1 MSGAPVSSA
10 LVTGASRGIGLG
22 IATALAGR
30 GLGLTVTARDESRLR
45 ELAGELRRAGAPR
58 VEVRAG
64 DLADDGHLEALARAH
79 ADAYGSMGVLV
90 LNAGVGT
97 AGPVS
102 SYPVRRLDRAIAV
115 NLRAPFRLLQLCL
128 PLLRAGAAADP
139 ASGARVVAL
148 SSITGVHA
156 EPGLAAYGATK
167 AALLSL
173 VDTVNAE
180 ESAGGVT
187 ATALAPAFVDTDMSA
202 WAADRVPPAEMI
214 PVADIVRL
222 VECLLDL
229 SARSVV
235 GHVVVARAGTSGRT
249 A

>member
-1 MSGAPVSSA
+1 MSTRSA

-22 IATALAGR
+22 VATALAGR
-30 GLGLTVTARDESRLR
+30 GLALTVTARDESRLR
-45 ELAGELRRAGAPR
+45 EVAVELLRAGAPR
-58 VEVRAG
+58 VEVRVG
-64 DLADDGHLEALARAH
+64 DLADDGHLEALARGH
-79 ADAYGSMGVLV
+79 GDAYGSMGVLV

-97 AGPVS
+97 AGNVS
-102 SYPVRRLDRAIAV
+102 SYPVRRLDRTIAV

-128 PLLRAGAAADP
+128 PLLRAGAGDDP
-139 ASGARVVAL
+139 ARGARVVAL
-148 SSITGVHA
+148 SSVTGVHA

-202 WAADRVPPAEMI
+202 WAADRVPPADMI

-235 GHVVVARAGTSGRT
+235 GPVVVSRAGTSGHT

>member
-1 MSGAPVSSA
+1 MTAGSA

-22 IATALAGR
+22 VARALAGR
-30 GLGLTVTARDESRLR
+30 GLGLTLAARDGDRLR
-45 ELAGELRRAGAPR
+45 AVATELLRAGASR
-58 VEVRAG
+58 VEVVAG
-64 DLADDGHLEALARAH
+64 DHGDDLHLDLLARTH
-79 ADAYGSMGVLV
+79 QDAYGSMDALV

-97 AGPVS
+97 AGDIGT
-102 SYPVRRLDRAIAV
+102 YPIRRFDRTVAV

-139 ASGARVVAL
+139 VRGAKVVAL
-148 SSITGVHA
+148 ASITGVHA

-167 AALLSL
+167 AAMMSL

-180 ESAGGVT
+180 ESSRGVIG
-187 ATALAPAFVDTDMSA
+187 TALAPAFVDTDMSA
-202 WAADRVPPAEMI
+202 WAADRIPPADMI
-214 PVADIVRL
+214 PIADIVRL
-222 VECLLDL
+222 VECALDL

-235 GHVVVARAGTSGRT
+235 GRMVVARAASSGHT

>member
-1 MSGAPVSSA
+1 MNSA

-22 IATALAGR
+22 VATALARR
-30 GLGLTVTARDESRLR
+30 GLALTVTARDEGRLH
-45 ELAGELRRAGAPR
+45 ELAAELRRAGAPR

-64 DLADDGHLEALARAH
+64 DLADDGHLEALAQAH
-79 ADAYGSMGVLV
+79 AEAYGSMGVLV

-97 AGPVS
+97 AGAVAD
-102 SYPVRRLDRAIAV
+102 YPVRRLDRTIAV

-128 PLLRAGAAADP
+128 PLLRAAAAAEP
-139 ASGARVVAL
+139 ARGARVVAL

-180 ESAGGVT
+180 ESAAGVT

-214 PVADIVRL
+214 PVADVVRL

-235 GHVVVARAGTSGRT
+235 GQVVLARAGTSGRT